1 MTNRRINSITQNSLN
16 MKRIFLSVII
26 AIFIAFGSSAHNPK
40 AWRKLKSDVNIFVVS
55 DSGREGCYNQ
65 QVIANLMGEMAA
77 KIKPKCILA
86 TGDIHHGN
94 GVKSVKD
101 NDWKQNFEN
110 VYTHPKLKME
120 WHSALGNHEHRGN
133 TQAVFDYSK
142 VNPLWNTPDRYYT
155 KVIEAKGTS
164 LRFVVLDT
172 APLIEKYRANKKYP
186 DCGLQDKDEQL
197 EWLKKVLSD
206 AKEDWVIVAG
216 HHPIHADT
224 KKDKSER
231 TDMRNCVD
239 KILCKHKNVAMYVCG
254 HIHNFQHLRDKK
266 SHIDYVV
273 NSAGAE
279 SRNVRMTK
287 RTIFCSGEPGFSVIS
302 ANEKEWR
309 LYMIDKNGNV
319 LHTVKRNK

>member
-1 MTNRRINSITQNSLN
+1 MRKLILAVITAT
-16 MKRIFLSVII
+16 FV
-26 AIFIAFGSSAHNPK
+26 AFGVSAHSPK

-55 DSGREGCYNQ
+55 DSGREGCHYQ

-77 KIKPKCILA
+77 KIKPKCIVA

-94 GVKSVKD
+94 GVKSVND
-101 NDWKQNFEN
+101 NDWKQNFES

-120 WHSALGNHEHRGN
+120 WHSALGNHEYRGN

-142 VNPLWNTPDRYYT
+142 TSPIWNTPERYYT

-164 LRFVVLDT
+164 VRFVIVDT
-172 APLIEKYRANKKYP
+172 TPLIEKYRPNKKYP
-186 DCGLQDKDEQL
+186 DCGIQDKDAQL
-197 EWLKKVLSD
+197 EWLNKVLSE

-224 KKDKSER
+224 KKNKSER
-231 TDMRNCVD
+231 TDMRNSLDRV
-239 KILCKHKNVAMYVCG
+239 LRKHKNVAMYVCG

-266 SHIDYVV
+266 SHIDYIV
-273 NSAGAE
+273 NSSGAE
-279 SRNVRMTK
+279 SRSVRSTK
-287 RTIFCSGEPGFSVIS
+287 RTIYCSGEPGFSVIS
-302 ANEKEWR
+302 ANEKELR
-309 LYMIDKNGNV
+309 LSMIDKNGNI